1 MNKIKNGTKGFTLLE
16 LLVVVLIIGILA
28 AIALPQYRM
37 AVLKSKYARLKQSA
51 SDVKR
56 AYELPTKFSQLSFAN
71 KFDDSNNINT
81 GEYYCSLSGGTYPE
95 VWCYWRKGSTE
106 VLSYNI
112 SMKTNRISC
121 RTYDADTSSIYHKFC
136 QKETG
141 KTLEQASINGGVC
154 YAYHY

>member
-56 AYELPTKFSQLSFAN
+56 AYELHYLTYNELPTKFSQLSFAN
-71 KFDDSNNINT
+71 KFDDSNTPQELN
-81 GEYYCSLSGGTYPE
+81 PE
-95 VWCYWRKGSTE
+95 VYKKNQLTQEEIKFLCTKALE
-106 VLSYNI
+106 IFMEEPVLLDLFSNYQLKYYKNF
-112 SMKTNRISC
+112 
-121 RTYDADTSSIYHKFC
+121 HFF
-136 QKETG
+136 Q
-141 KTLEQASINGGVC
+141 
-154 YAYHY
+154 